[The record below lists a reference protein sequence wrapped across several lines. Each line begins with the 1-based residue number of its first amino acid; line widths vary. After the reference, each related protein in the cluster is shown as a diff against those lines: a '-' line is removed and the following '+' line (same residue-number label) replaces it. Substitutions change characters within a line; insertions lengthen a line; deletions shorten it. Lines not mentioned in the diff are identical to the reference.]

1 MIITNAADQDPLDAL
16 DAKLSGMYEHLC
28 YLRDV
33 AGQKQFSREAQP
45 FADGRTLFDLSVEL
59 ENTPVKI
66 TQTQRMLMSMFGR
79 AIDRWELGQVELPFD
94 GATLNFNPEIDAW
107 RAANPAPRM
116 HSTSEWDAHGLVA
129 PQTTD
134 FSP

>member
-1 MIITNAADQDPLDAL
+1 MTNSNAADQDPHDAL

-45 FADGRTLFDLSVEL
+45 FGDGRTFFDLSVEL
-59 ENTPVKI
+59 ENTPLKI

-79 AIDRWELGQVELPFD
+79 AIDRWELGQVDLPFD
-94 GATLNFNPEIDAW
+94 GPTLNFNPEIDAW
-107 RAANPAPRM
+107 KAANSAPRM
-116 HSTSEWDAHGLVA
+116 HSTPEWDASGRIRSA
-129 PQTTD
+129 ENFEP
-134 FSP
+134 